1 MAQGGKIDLRSILQ
15 LARRRKWILIIPPI
29 VALLGAS
36 YRVSTMEPTYRS
48 RTTILIDQ
56 GRDMLKEMSKVL
68 PNADGGKT
76 ARMRDMVED
85 IQKQLMSAEILG
97 KVVDRVQLQASQG
110 MREQVALT
118 LKEHPGANEADL
130 IRNLHVEWLVLRLT
144 ENIIFPKRGNYVE
157 IAFEHKDPELAY
169 NIVKTLAEVF
179 IEHALK
185 TESLEM
191 QGTRKFSETKEREFR
206 QQYEEARARLESFKK
221 QMAREEN
228 RSSAVNATNLSA
240 ADARL
245 QSLDVDITR
254 QQQLV
259 LELAGKLGG
268 AASASSVGD
277 FGKGAA
283 LYNQMLDKAARL
295 SAVAMQ
301 QDWKSPDV
309 IRIKQDIA
317 DLRERYR
324 TEVLRAAK
332 ERADARQADNVAQH
346 QIAKL
351 DLDLLN
357 RERNTLKGYRSDYE
371 RRFTD
376 RPAQESQLQKLQDQV
391 NDLAAIVGTF
401 EDQTRGT
408 ILKEDF
414 RRADAQVRYRIIDP
428 ANRPVTPITDD
439 QNKILVIAIF
449 GGLGCG
455 IGAVYLLEF
464 FDHSFKSVD
473 DIEGFLGLNVLGT
486 IPKIQPAEAGRHKR
500 L

>member
-29 VALLGAS
+29 VAFAGAM
-36 YRVSTMEPTYRS
+36 YRISTMEPTYRS

-56 GRDMLKEMSKVL
+56 GRDMLKEMSNVL

-85 IQKQLMSAEILG
+85 IQKQLLSVEILG
-97 KVVDRVQLQASQG
+97 KVVDRVQLKASAG
-110 MREQVALT
+110 MREQVGQTVKA
-118 LKEHPGANEADL
+118 HPGADEAEL
-130 IRNLHVEWLVLRLT
+130 IRNLQVDWLISRLT
-144 ENIIFPKRGNYVE
+144 DNIIFPKRGNFVE
-157 IAFEHKDPELAY
+157 ISFEHKDPELAY
-169 NIVKTLAEVF
+169 NIVKALADVF

-191 QGTRKFSETKEREFR
+191 QGTRKFSEEKEREFR
-206 QQYEEARARLESFKK
+206 AQYDAALTRLENYRT
-221 QMAREEN
+221 QLAREEG
-228 RSSAVNATNLSA
+228 RSLVVGAGNLST

-245 QSLDVDITR
+245 QSLEVDITR

-259 LELAGKLGG
+259 QELAGKLGG
-268 AASASSVGD
+268 AVSPSSAMEFGRGAS
-277 FGKGAA
+277 
-283 LYNQMLDKAARL
+283 LYNQMLEKAGRL
-295 SAVAMQ
+295 SGVAMQ

-317 DLRERYR
+317 DMREQYR
-324 TEVLRAAK
+324 SEALKAANTGGN
-332 ERADARQADNVAQH
+332 ARQAEAAAQY
-346 QIAKL
+346 QVAKL

-357 RERNTLKGYRSDYE
+357 RERNTLRGYRTDYE
-371 RRFTD
+371 RRVTVK
-376 RPAQESQLQKLQDQV
+376 PAQEAQLLKLQEQV
-391 NDLAAIVGTF
+391 NELAAIVGTF

-408 ILKEDF
+408 ILKEEF
-414 RRADAQVRYRIIDP
+414 RRADAEVRFRVIDP

-439 QNKILVIAIF
+439 QNKIMLIAVF

-455 IGAVYLLEF
+455 VGAVYLLEF

-473 DIEGFLGLNVLGT
+473 EIEAFLGLNVLGT
-486 IPKIQPAEAGRHKR
+486 IPKIQAADGGRVPR
-500 L
+500 G